1 MVTPP
6 HGGGGGVATPSSVGS
21 EPAPPDEAAAVL
33 AAIAAASLHTRLLGK
48 TLEPACLC
56 TSPSAYIRV
65 HAHACY
71 SVYMRTQSSL
81 THVHP
86 TGEPADP
93 RAAGRAAGT
102 ARRARQAGGTYTHI
116 LTYAYAYDI
125 CIRIKMYSLSLSLL
139 KVTGKPYDLFAR
151 AYALFAHAHAHRRT
165 RCSPR
170 GSAVTRRGTSGPLL
184 TY

>member
-6 HGGGGGVATPSSVGS
+6 HSGGGGVATPSSVGS

-33 AAIAAASLHTRLLGK
+33 AAIAAASLHT
-48 TLEPACLC
+48 LEPACLWTAPC
-56 TSPSAYIRV
+56 AYIRV
-65 HAHACY
+65 HVHACY

-86 TGEPADP
+86 TGEPADA

-116 LTYAYAYDI
+116 LADACT
-125 CIRIKMYSLSLSLL
+125 LSLRARQAGGTLI
-139 KVTGKPYDLFAR
+139 VTGNYLYTGNHMICLRGYMIYLRMLMYTGGR
-151 AYALFAHAHAHRRT
+151 A
-165 RCSPR
+165 
-170 GSAVTRRGTSGPLL
+170 VRRGEALQRGGRLLVRLL
-184 TY
+184 T